1 MFKAKELRL
10 KSREE
15 LDRMLRAERA
25 KLSDL
30 NFKLAGAQ
38 LKKVS
43 EFSET
48 RKNIAVMLT
57 VIKEKNV

>member
-1 MFKAKELRL
+1 
-10 KSREE
+10 
-15 LDRMLRAERA
+15 MLRAERA